1 MDKERFR
8 ECLRALHWPSAT
20 VAEVLNVP
28 PSTSIGWMLGSDE
41 VPPQVAL
48 WLETLAR
55 VHLEAPIPTIEAATQ
70 EQKDASEADEREVQ
84 LSDPQHGGTQD

>member
-8 ECLRALHWPSAT
+8 ECLRVLHWPSAT
-20 VAEVLNVP
+20 VAEALNVP
-28 PSTSIGWMLGSDE
+28 PSTSLGWLLGSSD

-55 VHLEAPIPTIEAATQ
+55 VHLEAPVPTIEAATQ
-70 EQKDASEADEREVQ
+70 EQKNASEAGQSEIESSAA
-84 LSDPQHGGTQD
+84 SDTQD

>member
-28 PSTSIGWMLGSDE
+28 SSVSVGWLLGSDE

-55 VHLEAPIPTIEAATQ
+55 VHLEAPVPTIDAAMP
-70 EQKDASEADEREVQ
+70 EQKDAGEADESEAE
-84 LSDPQHGGTQD
+84 LSEPDHSDTQD